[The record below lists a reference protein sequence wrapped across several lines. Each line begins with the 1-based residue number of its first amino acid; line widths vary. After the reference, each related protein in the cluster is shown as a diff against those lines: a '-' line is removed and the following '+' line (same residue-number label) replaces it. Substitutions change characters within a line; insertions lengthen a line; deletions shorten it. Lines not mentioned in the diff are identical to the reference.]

1 MNAIGA
7 FRCAL
12 SVFVLAYGV
21 RNVSAIG
28 LFCDAIVI
36 STLSQTPRFCV
47 TQDQIERHTH
57 AYPCCDILLY
67 ETVPVHCM

>member
-28 LFCDAIVI
+28 LFCDAIFT

-47 TQDQIERHTH
+47 TQDQIGDTRTNIHVVIYYKRRCLFI
-57 AYPCCDILLY
+57 AY
-67 ETVPVHCM
+67 E